1 VGATPSCQ
9 IGRKL
14 RVFDASTAPGR
25 GSGKFGEPSPSR
37 LHCRPMLATRPRLA
51 LFAAWALASGIGC
64 SGQPADDGPGS
75 TPPQPPSAAAASP
88 EAVDSPGAA
97 ADDASAPQPA
107 GDPKAAPLAAAS
119 PTPEPAAADPL
130 APLPAASREKLLAGP
145 EDDPFAVETHY
156 IQSNETRHDLFF
168 PYIEG
173 IGGAFI
179 GVGSDQS
186 FTMVAHAKSELLFMM
201 DIDYRVVD
209 LHRIYAVLVPRAES
223 PQALVDMFLEANA
236 ESTGA
241 VLQEAF
247 KDEEPARLKK
257 IMTGFRVGRET
268 VYRHL
273 LRVIRR
279 ERDGKAVSWLSDPEK
294 FAHMQKLYEA
304 GRVRVMT
311 GNLAGA
317 SSMRTAAAAAEALGV
332 PVRVLYMSN
341 AEEYFKY
348 TPDFVANIDAMPLDD
363 KSVVLRTIY
372 NKNWVHA
379 DLWAYQV
386 QPLEDFRTRL
396 QEKKN
401 RSRNPMLFYA
411 GEAVDRTPGPEGL
424 SLVALEPRE
433 G

>member
-9 IGRKL
+9 IGRNL
-14 RVFDASTAPGR
+14 RGRRTPENSQGR
-25 GSGKFGEPSPSR
+25 GGADYTAG
-37 LHCRPMLATRPRLA
+37 PMLVIRPWLAVLAVLVAT
-51 LFAAWALASGIGC
+51 GTGC
-64 SGQPADDGPGS
+64 TGQPADDGARS
-75 TPPQPPSAAAASP
+75 APPQPPSPAAAAAP
-88 EAVDSPGAA
+88 EAVDSP
-97 ADDASAPQPA
+97 
-107 GDPKAAPLAAAS
+107 PLAAD
-119 PTPEPAAADPL
+119 PAAPADTANAARGKPAAEAPPAPAQAHDPL
-130 APLPAASREKLLAGP
+130 APLPADARTTLLAGP
-145 EDDPFAVETHY
+145 EDAPFAVDTHY

-168 PYIEG
+168 PYVEG

-186 FTMVAHAKSELLFMM
+186 FTMAAHAKSELVFMM

-209 LHRIYAVLVPRAES
+209 LHRIYEVLVPRADS
-223 PQALVDMFLEANA
+223 PQALVDMFLEDNA
-236 ESTGA
+236 ATTTA
-241 VLQEAF
+241 VLEEAF
-247 KDEEPARLKK
+247 AAEEPARLKK

-273 LRVIRR
+273 LRVIGR
-279 ERDGKAVSWLSDPEK
+279 ERDGKPTSWLSDVEK
-294 FAHMQKLYEA
+294 FEHMQALYRA

-317 SSMRTAAAAAEALGV
+317 SSMRTAAAACDALGV
-332 PVRVLYMSN
+332 PVRILYMSN

-348 TPDFVANIDAMPLDD
+348 TADFVANIDAMPLDD
-363 KSVVLRTIY
+363 RSVVLRTIY

-396 QEKKN
+396 AERKN

-411 GEAVDRTPGPEGL
+411 GKDVDRTPGPEGL